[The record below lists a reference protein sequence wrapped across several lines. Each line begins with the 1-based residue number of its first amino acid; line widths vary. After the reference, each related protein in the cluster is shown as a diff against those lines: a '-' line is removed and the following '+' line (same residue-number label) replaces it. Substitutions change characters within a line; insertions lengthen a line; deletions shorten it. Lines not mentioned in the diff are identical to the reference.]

1 MLGFQD
7 YAVAKWFYHLN
18 AWVGSG
24 QKFLDEALDQPA
36 QLEGIF
42 KAMDDFMTRYDEVDW
57 SNGLVDDCKTKCRM
71 FEHLDLHDHL
81 VGLTSHIYTFQGFDA
96 QHKISIPDLSKALD
110 LNRRILEDFPKTK
123 PGPTSDEKEAYNR
136 FYNEERRFKC
146 TRITC
151 RYFSEGFK
159 DEEARKRHVNIHERP
174 FQCDIPDCLEA
185 EGFANSKDLERH
197 TRAFHPE
204 MSDLAV
210 KFISATVKRET
221 TNHACSM
228 CGKTFSRNFHRKNH
242 ELSHRGER
250 PHECPECGKSFTRLN
265 DLKRHQKIHDRKPS
279 YASSSKAPTK
289 PFALPPTRRPEA
301 PKPPTTADIPAL
313 TRTGGSQ
320 FMSSS
325 KGKGSPVTSISRQR
339 FLETPEASGPALPA
353 DTATTTVSQS
363 LPSTKLRY
371 EYSLPIPSRS
381 NAQTINEQVD
391 NWRMREYEGSKALT
405 TNHLESFSSHQNT
418 NSYTNS
424 SESKGDSDSYP
435 DEAGSSAATSVESDP
450 IGSTST
456 PTPATKDEIQVQRK
470 VVIPG
475 SSNSTPKDSA
485 STMPANNEKIQRRAT
500 IPEAAHV
507 VSYDLGTIDDD
518 LVSVISNTESIGS
531 QAGSLGRTPGERF
544 ASRLFGDFLGNL
556 RQLRPLHEEALR
568 RFGENRFVHN
578 YRRLLKAQLLRLW
591 SLSDD
596 RTRTEV
602 LTLRIL
608 RSRTSR
614 TDIARNICRAI
625 IPDESEPLEQHT
637 TLDFRPREQENVAG
651 WIASLR
657 PTGSRDL
664 DAVGQSSSE
673 GSVLS
678 EREEF
683 NLIFARPQDR
693 DTDGAN
699 DSDQADMLEDT
710 SSEDLDSFEAELLS
724 TLTEAYDFLRRD
736 VVCLERD
743 LRLLLLPSSLRDLLV
758 TVPKDDIRILRDN
771 NVSFVNQI
779 KAFIEDH
786 TQIEW
791 DWWPLR
797 PRSHSLSEGRQRLEW
812 KVGLFSL

>member
-7 YAVAKWFYHLN
+7 YAVAKWFHHLN

-42 KAMDDFMTRYDEVDW
+42 KAMDNFMTRYNKVDW

-71 FEHLDLHDHL
+71 FEHLDLHDH
-81 VGLTSHIYTFQGFDA
+81 VIELTSYIYTFQQRGFDA

-110 LNRRILEDFPKTK
+110 LNRKILEEFPKTK
-123 PGPTSDEKEAYNR
+123 PGPTSHEKEAYNR

-159 DEEARKRHVNIHERP
+159 DEKARKRHVDIHERP
-174 FQCDIPDCLEA
+174 FQCDIPDCLGA

-197 TRAFHPE
+197 TRAYHPE
-204 MSDLAV
+204 ISDLVV
-210 KFISATVKRET
+210 KFISATAKRET

-250 PHECPECGKSFTRLN
+250 PHECPECGKAFTRLN
-265 DLKRHQKIHDRKPS
+265 DLKRHQKIHDRHSS
-279 YASSSKAPTK
+279 YASS
-289 PFALPPTRRPEA
+289 
-301 PKPPTTADIPAL
+301 
-313 TRTGGSQ
+313 
-320 FMSSS
+320 
-325 KGKGSPVTSISRQR
+325 
-339 FLETPEASGPALPA
+339 
-353 DTATTTVSQS
+353 
-363 LPSTKLRY
+363 
-371 EYSLPIPSRS
+371 S
-381 NAQTINEQVD
+381 NAQTINEQVND
-391 NWRMREYEGSKALT
+391 LRMREDKGSKALI
-405 TNHLESFSSHQNT
+405 TNPLESFSSHEDT

-424 SESKGDSDSYP
+424 SKSKDDSDSHP

-456 PTPATKDEIQVQRK
+456 ATPATKDEIQ
-470 VVIPG
+470 
-475 SSNSTPKDSA
+475 
-485 STMPANNEKIQRRAT
+485 RRVT

-507 VSYDLGTIDDD
+507 ETYDHGTIDDD
-518 LVSVISNTESIGS
+518 LISVISNTESIGS
-531 QAGSLGRTPGERF
+531 QVGSLGRTPGERF

-556 RQLRPLHEEALR
+556 SQLRPLHEEALR
-568 RFGENRFVHN
+568 RFGEKRFVNN
-578 YRRLLKAQLLRLW
+578 YRRLLKAHLLRLR
-591 SLSDD
+591 SLSDNQ
-596 RTRTEV
+596 TRTEV

-614 TDIARNICRAI
+614 TDIARNICTAI
-625 IPDESEPLEQHT
+625 IPDESEPSKQHT
-637 TLDFRPREQENVAG
+637 TLDFRPREQENVAE
-651 WIASLR
+651 WIASVR
-657 PTGSRDL
+657 PMGAQDL

-673 GSVLS
+673 
-678 EREEF
+678 REEF
-683 NLIFARPQDR
+683 NLISATPQDK
-693 DTDGAN
+693 DADGAN
-699 DSDQADMLEDT
+699 DSDQAEMDT
-710 SSEDLDSFEAELLS
+710 SPEDLDSFEAELLS
-724 TLTEAYDFLRRD
+724 KLTEAYDFLRQD
-736 VVCLERD
+736 VVCLEQD
-743 LRLLLLPSSLRDLLV
+743 LRLLLLPSSLRDLLM

-779 KAFIEDH
+779 KAFVEVH

-812 KVGLFSL
+812 KVGLFPL